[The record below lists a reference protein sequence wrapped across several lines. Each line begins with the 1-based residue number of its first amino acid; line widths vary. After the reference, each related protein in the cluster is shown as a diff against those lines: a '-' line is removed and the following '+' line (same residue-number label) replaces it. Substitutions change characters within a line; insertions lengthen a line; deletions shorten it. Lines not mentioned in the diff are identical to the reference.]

1 VAKFQLPIAS
11 LLWYHKFMG
20 KSIRGTKKRRG
31 RPKTT
36 GSGTQIGMRW
46 PEPLLKA
53 IDAWRFKQ
61 EGKPER
67 PEAIRQLVEIGL
79 SEGGSA
85 G

>member
-1 VAKFQLPIAS
+1 
-11 LLWYHKFMG
+11 MN
-20 KSIRGTKKRRG
+20 KSIRGICGTKKTRRG

-53 IDAWRFKQ
+53 IDAWRAKQ

-67 PEAIRQLVEIGL
+67 PQAIRRLVEIGL
-79 SEGGSA
+79 RG
-85 G
+85 